1 MHPHERGPVPGSL
14 GLRSGAVGRGA
25 GEGVAAVSVRV
36 REGVAAVF
44 GDGVGE
50 CGGGVDGGEGGG
62 V

>member
-1 MHPHERGPVPGSL
+1 M
-14 GLRSGAVGRGA
+14 GRGA